1 MAEIPE
7 NDLPA
12 NERPVDPAD
21 SAEPVQGEVIAP
33 HAPVGEPYRARRHH
47 PHYHHHRRERGGLG
61 SLFWA
66 AMLIF
71 AGVVFLADNAG
82 LLPTFNNADAWD
94 WIMLGAG
101 GLLLVDALL
110 RGMVP
115 DYGEPSWFWAV
126 AGVVLLLIGAGSVF
140 AISFDLSNW
149 WPLILIVIGVSTLM
163 RSLQR

>member
-7 NDLPA
+7 NDLPT

-21 SAEPVQGEVIAP
+21 SAEPVQGEVIP
-33 HAPVGEPYRARRHH
+33 PRVPIGEPFPA
-47 PHYHHHRRERGGLG
+47 HHHHHRERGGLG

-66 AMLIF
+66 ALLIF
-71 AGVVFLADNAG
+71 AGIVFLADNAG
-82 LLPTFNNADAWD
+82 FLPTFNNADAWD

-101 GLLLVDALL
+101 GLLLLDSLL
-110 RGMVP
+110 RGLLP
-115 DYGEPSWFWAV
+115 DYGEPSWFMAA
-126 AGVVLLLIGAGSVF
+126 AGVVLLLLGAASVF
-140 AISFDLSNW
+140 AVSLDLSDW